1 MKGENYEILVG
12 DALVHLGE
20 FQRAG
25 QLFDL
30 ILLDLTDVPIDSSGA
45 GHSKIGTVYIKLTLV
60 FMVLGCRVVGGGL
73 LKIFNH
79 NTKFY
84 GVNLGGPIGYLPY
97 SH

>member
-1 MKGENYEILVG
+1 MKGDNYEILVG

-45 GHSKIGTVYIKLTLV
+45 GHSKIVKWIKIGTVYIKLTLV
-60 FMVLGCRVVGGGL
+60 FMVAGWWVTCL
-73 LKIFNH
+73 LQK
-79 NTKFY
+79 
-84 GVNLGGPIGYLPY
+84 
-97 SH
+97 